1 MQDTILLLISGLV
14 LIFISTVVFTNTIE
28 HIARKMRWSHS
39 FTGAIVAPLI
49 TSFPELTVFVIAVF
63 IYRGISGDEIG
74 IGTILGEP
82 FMASTIAYTLV
93 FVSIIIAM
101 FFNKRKKRDLKID
114 KVLRIP
120 YAFIVILF
128 PLILIP
134 YFFNISILKYLFAA
148 LFLGSYGYYMVLMY
162 RNRAAEHVE
171 ETGTL
176 MLGRVLAPNFAL
188 ILQLILSIAGIY
200 FGSSILVQ
208 SIEQVSV
215 NTGLSALATAIILVP
230 VGTAI
235 PETLSAMIWAYKGKD
250 NFAISSL
257 VGEKVLYSTFYPGL
271 ALLLVPWLLDYYAY
285 ISVIATTTISLIYLY
300 YINKGRIPSYA
311 LLFGVIFFIIYIFLV
326 FPYL

>member
-1 MQDTILLLISGLV
+1 M
-14 LIFISTVVFTNTIE
+14 LIFVSTVVFTNTIE
-28 HIARKMRWSHS
+28 HIARKMRWTHS
-39 FTGAIVAPLI
+39 FTGAIIAPLV

-63 IYRGISGDEIG
+63 IYRGTSGTEIG

-82 FMASTIAYTLV
+82 FMASTIAYALV
-93 FVSIIIAM
+93 FVSIAFAM
-101 FFNKRKKRDLKID
+101 FFSKRKRRDLKVERI
-114 KVLRIP
+114 LRLP

-128 PLILIP
+128 PLILVP
-134 YFFNISILKYLFAA
+134 YFFNILILKYLFAL
-148 LFLGSYGYYMVLMY
+148 LFLGSYGYYMLLMY

-171 ETGTL
+171 ESGAL
-176 MLGRVLAPNFAL
+176 LLNRFLAPNIAL
-188 ILQLILSIAGIY
+188 ISQLILSVAGIY

-250 NFAISSL
+250 SFAIASL
-257 VGEKVLYSTFYPGL
+257 VGEKVLYSTFYPGM

-285 ISVIATTTISLIYLY
+285 ISVIATTAISLIYLY
-300 YINKGRIPSYA
+300 YISKGRIPSYA
-311 LLFGVIFFIIYIFLV
+311 LLFGLVFFIIYIFLI
-326 FPYL
+326 FPHL

>member
-1 MQDTILLLISGLV
+1 MLILIA
-14 LIFISTVVFTNTIE
+14 TVVFTNTIE
-28 HIARKMRWSHS
+28 HIARRMSWSHS

-63 IYRGISGDEIG
+63 IYRGTTGAEIG

-82 FMASTIAYTLV
+82 FMASTIAYALV
-93 FVSIIIAM
+93 FVAIIIAM
-101 FFNKRKKRDLKID
+101 SLNKRKKRDLKVER
-114 KVLRIP
+114 VLRIP
-120 YAFIVILF
+120 YAFIVVLF

-134 YFFNISILKYLFAA
+134 YFFNVLILKYLFAI
-148 LFLGSYGYYMVLMY
+148 LFLGSYGYYMLQMY
-162 RNRAAEHVE
+162 KNRAAEYVE
-171 ETGTL
+171 ESGDL
-176 MLGRVLAPNFAL
+176 LLSRVLEPNVAL
-188 ILQLILSIAGIY
+188 VLQLILSIVGIY

-250 NFAISSL
+250 SFAISSL
-257 VGEKVLYSTFYPGL
+257 VGEKVLYSTFYPGM
-271 ALLLVPWLLDYYAY
+271 ALLFVPWLLDYYAY

-311 LLFGVIFFIIYIFLV
+311 LLFGLIFFIIYVFLV